1 MERIRQENTVK
12 EIIENFPVTRRIFE
26 TYGIMCGGNIL
37 PDKPLSFFAK
47 MHNISPVKL
56 IDDLQKLIDGT
67 VDANVEAAITKPQ
80 TEHVYEIFVK
90 TAILIVLSTG
100 CLYGASLLAYMAF
113 RNSMTSVSWIL
124 IETHGDTQVY
134 GWVGLFIMGISYFA
148 LPKFW
153 NSILYSTPLAYK
165 SFFLMVAGMF
175 LSFVF
180 KTVSYYS
187 GFFFFK
193 LPVLFGCVLQAAS
206 IAIFLYV
213 MCRTFFS
220 AEKQKYEPYE
230 WFFLSSYLWFI
241 FQAIAFIALYFHFE
255 VVFDTNIPDVFKNPI
270 RHIQIMGFAC
280 MVIIGIFTK
289 TLPIFLGIQEP
300 NQKVS
305 SYVLYIL
312 NISIALRTISGFYK
326 EYTDNLHGFFTT
338 LFCIAGILETFGVF
352 LFIYNLNLFNKRKTA
367 KSPTNLPTGFR
378 KYIRA
383 ALVWLFVSESAL
395 LTFTFYE
402 ALSGKQVSHAL
413 FGAYRHAI
421 FVGFISM
428 MILGCASK
436 MIPLSKGVK
445 LCSTRLLNMTFV
457 FINIGCVCRVVAQ
470 PLSAHFCPQL
480 YAVMGISGFFEYAAM
495 FFFGIN
501 TWKTMQLNMQEEPAE
516 QIKLATA
523 NTNVYQLI
531 KQHPQTLDIF
541 LKFGFKQLK
550 NPILRNTLARTIS
563 LGQAAQINP
572 INLEDLLKEL
582 NTAITTHS
590 EVKVA

>member
-187 GFFFFK
+187 GVFFFK

-367 KSPTNLPTGFR
+367 KNPTNLPTGFR